1 MLLVKKFGGSSLAN
15 NDLMFNAAS
24 KIINDY
30 KKKNKVVV
38 IVSAQGDNT
47 DKLISKAQEIN
58 KMPSKRELDM
68 FLATGEIQSA
78 CLLAIAIHKLGYPAI
93 SLNAFQVGILGLNN
107 YGNSRIKKINP
118 ERILNELDKNNI
130 VIITGFQAINSY
142 NDFVTLGR
150 GGSDT
155 SAVALAAILN
165 ADLCEIYTDVDGI
178 YTADPRIIKGAKKI
192 QKINYDAMLELAS
205 LGTVVLHNRSVELA
219 KKYNINLVVKSSL
232 NNNPGSI
239 IGDDRM
245 EGSLINGVA
254 VDKNV
259 AVISVIGLEDEPGM
273 VFKLFALLARK
284 KICIDLII
292 QSIGQQ
298 NTKDI
303 SFTVAR
309 EFLDETVEMLKNNID
324 FFRYDHLIFDKTV
337 AKLSVVG
344 TGIASNPKI
353 SMMMFEAIYNQGI
366 NIKMIST
373 SEIKV
378 SILIKEDDIDRAA
391 NAVHENLVEN
401 EIDF

>member
-15 NDLMFNAAS
+15 NNLIFNAAK
-24 KIINDY
+24 KIIADY
-30 KKKNKVVV
+30 KKKNKIVVV
-38 IVSAQGDNT
+38 VSAQGNMT
-47 DKLISKAQEIN
+47 DELILKAQEIN
-58 KMPSKRELDM
+58 FSPAKRELDM

-78 CLLAIAIHKLGYPAI
+78 CLTAMAIHKLGYPAV
-93 SLNAFQVGILGLNN
+93 SLNAFQAEILGLNN

-118 ERILNELDKNNI
+118 ERILNELEKNNI
-130 VIITGFQAINSY
+130 VIITGFQAINFY

-192 QKINYDAMLELAS
+192 KKINYDEMLELAS

-219 KKYNINLVVKSSL
+219 KKYNIKLVVKSSF
-232 NNNPGSI
+232 NDNAGSL
-239 IGDDRM
+239 IGDEKM

-254 VDKNV
+254 IDKNV

-284 KICIDLII
+284 NICIDLII
-292 QSIGQQ
+292 QSIGKQ

-309 EFLDETVEMLKNNID
+309 EFLNETVEMLKKNID

-373 SEIKV
+373 SEIKI
-378 SILIKEDDIDRAA
+378 SILINEKEIERAA
-391 NAVHENLVEN
+391 NAVHKNLIET
-401 EIDF
+401 EIN